1 MQIVQ
6 LPAAAGL
13 RWVREGFGLLRRQP
27 LTLLAL
33 TFLYLVVLMVTTIV
47 PLVGPFAPMLLTPLL
62 SVGMMHAVRATDG
75 GAMPGP
81 RLLFEGLRDDGGLA
95 WKRLLIL
102 GAANAAAT
110 LLALA
115 VASLLDDGTL
125 LQLATGQAPTDA
137 PEIDQFS
144 LALAFLAFL
153 LVYTPAQMA
162 LWYAPVFTAWHGL
175 SPPKALF
182 YSLAATWRNRG
193 AFVAFMAGWFGVAL
207 AASFAVYLLRVAL
220 GNASLL
226 MSMVLSPL
234 SLVLLSALY
243 CSFWPTYRDAVRAD

>member
-1 MQIVQ
+1 MQVAR

-13 RWVREGFGLLRRQP
+13 RWVREGFALLRRQP
-27 LTLLAL
+27 LALLAL

-62 SVGMMHAVRATDG
+62 SVGMMHAVRAAERGT
-75 GAMPGP
+75 MPVP
-81 RLLFEGLRDDGGLA
+81 RLLFEGVRDDGGRA
-95 WKRLLIL
+95 WKRLLVL
-102 GAANAAAT
+102 GGVNAVAT

-115 VASLLDDGTL
+115 GASLVDDGTL
-125 LQLATGQAPTDA
+125 LQFATGQAPADTPDV
-137 PEIDQFS
+137 DQLA
-144 LALAFLAFL
+144 LALAFVAFL

-175 SPPKALF
+175 APQKALF
-182 YSLAATWRNRG
+182 YSLAATWRNRA
-193 AFVAFMAGWFGVAL
+193 AFVVFMAGWFGAAL
-207 AASFAVYLLRVAL
+207 AASFLVYLLRLAL
-220 GNASLL
+220 GSASLL

-243 CSFWPTYRDAVRAD
+243 CSFWPTYRDAIRPD